1 MSIKFRGLIALLV
14 VIGLSGL
21 VMSCGGSSRPAG
33 LLLVISQGA
42 TDVNSYGINLNTGV
56 LTQINTAAPVA
67 ANSIPTA
74 IVLDPSGNF
83 AYVANA
89 TNGGGPG
96 SITAYSVKSDGRL
109 SPVGSNPGTGVNP
122 VALAIDHGGHF
133 LFVANQGSDTV
144 SVFSIGANAALTQ
157 VGAFA
162 VVTSVP
168 GAPAATPS
176 SVAVTPSGSFV
187 FVANAGQNTVS
198 VFAVDAGTGALTA
211 VAGSPFAA
219 GTAPAA
225 VTVTPNGSYLYVA
238 NQGSNNISAFTICGS
253 AVSGCA
259 TMAPGSL
266 TSETVASAGLAP
278 MSLAVDPAGNFLYAT
293 DRDSN
298 QLSGYRITPS
308 TGVLTA
314 LSSGAVSTGTAP
326 VFVAI
331 HPAGNYLYVANSGSD
346 SISGFHLV
354 TQSGVLG
361 PLASAPTAS
370 RPVGIAVK

>member
-1 MSIKFRGLIALLV
+1 MSIKFCGFIGLLV
-14 VIGLSGL
+14 VIGLSCL
-21 VMSCGGSSRPAG
+21 AVSCGGSSRPAG

-42 TDVNSYGINLNTGV
+42 TDVNSYGIDLNTGV

-67 ANSIPTA
+67 ANSIPRA

-89 TNGGGPG
+89 TNSGGPG
-96 SITAYSVKSDGRL
+96 SITAYSVKKDGKL
-109 SPVGSNPGTGVNP
+109 SSLGSNPATGVNP

-133 LFVANQGSDTV
+133 LFAANEGSDTV
-144 SVFSIGANAALTQ
+144 SVFSIGANAALTAA
-157 VGAFA
+157 GTFP
-162 VVTSVP
+162 VVTPVA
-168 GAPAATPS
+168 GATPATPS

-198 VFAVDAGTGALTA
+198 GFAVNSSTGALTN
-211 VAGSPFAA
+211 VPGSPFVA
-219 GTAPAA
+219 GTAPSG
-225 VTVTPNGSYLYVA
+225 VTVTPNGQYLYVA
-238 NQGSNNISAFTICGS
+238 NEGSNNISAFTICAS
-253 AVSGCA
+253 AVPGCTA
-259 TMAPGSL
+259 ADGSL
-266 TSETVASAGLAP
+266 ISPTVVSAGLAP
-278 MSLAVDPAGNFLYAT
+278 VSLAVDPAGNFLYAT

-314 LSSGAVSTGTAP
+314 LSGGAVSTGVSP

-331 HPAGNYLYVANSGSD
+331 HPAGNYLYVANSGGD

-361 PLASAPTAS
+361 PLAPVPTAS

>member
-14 VIGLSGL
+14 VTGLSGL

-96 SITAYSVKSDGRL
+96 SITAYSVKSDGKL
-109 SPVGSNPGTGVNP
+109 SPVGSNPATGVNP
-122 VALAIDHGGHF
+122 VSLAIDHGGHF
-133 LFVANQGSDTV
+133 LFVSNQGSDTV

-157 VGAFA
+157 VGTFA

-168 GAPAATPS
+168 GAPAASPS

-187 FVANAGQNTVS
+187 FVANSGQNTVS
-198 VFAVDAGTGALTA
+198 VFSVDSIGALTA

-219 GTAPAA
+219 GTAPAG
-225 VTVTPNGSYLYVA
+225 VTVTPNGNYLYVA

-253 AVSGCA
+253 AVLGCA

-266 TSETVASAGLAP
+266 TSETVVSAGLAP

-346 SISGFHLV
+346 AISSFHLV

-361 PLASAPTAS
+361 LLAPAPALS
-370 RPVGIAVK
+370 RPVGIALK